1 MNTSKCQI
9 GNSDLCPTGYASSSA
24 PFVPG
29 AIYYNPNLEDRKVFS
44 VEVGDMT
51 AGEAKAKILEIQLG
65 FMQSDADGPVYAE
78 DC

>member
-29 AIYYNPNLEDRKVFS
+29 AIYYNPNLEDRKVFY
-44 VEVGDMT
+44 VDVGDMT
-51 AGEAKAKILEIQLG
+51 AGKLIG

>member
-1 MNTSKCQI
+1 MIMNISKCQI
-9 GNSDLCPTGYASSSA
+9 VNSDLCPTGYASSSA

-29 AIYYNPNLEDRKVFS
+29 AIYYNPNLPTTFYVD
-44 VEVGDMT
+44 VGDMT
-51 AGEAKAKILEIQLG
+51 AGEAKAIISEIQLG

>member
-29 AIYYNPNLEDRKVFS
+29 AIYYNPNLEDRKVFY
-44 VEVGDMT
+44 VDVGDMT
-51 AGEAKAKILEIQLG
+51 AGKLIGLCNL
-65 FMQSDADGPVYAE
+65 MQMVQCTPRIVNE
-78 DC
+78 